1 MVKKTLFGG
10 CDKGQIQDLQIM
22 QNKAAQ
28 LVTKSPPRAS
38 RSPMFD
44 RLGWL
49 TVNQLIT
56 YHTLLA
62 VYRVRASGEPEY
74 LAEALCADN
83 INGNIIV
90 RCTRLT
96 LYQKSF
102 KFRGACNWNKLP
114 LNLRNL
120 KTFHSFKQGIKK
132 WIGLNVDRFID

>member
-1 MVKKTLFGG
+1 
-10 CDKGQIQDLQIM
+10 M

-38 RSPMFD
+38 RNPMFD

-132 WIGLNVDRFID
+132 WIGQNVDRFLD